1 MTQRTK
7 LDLPINQPTE
17 ITLLYSEPITGK
29 SQYGDYYMYAVSKD
43 DTEFSYFAP
52 AEVHSE
58 LSKLSKGEKAIITKL
73 AAQRGS
79 KLITTYDVKL
89 ISANVK
95 QQIELTTEY
104 NTEKEDIAPTHDSF
118 FGIMLNS
125 YRDALKISK
134 ELNGMADPEKIAV
147 TLFIARSKQINY

>member
-29 SQYGDYYMYAVSKD
+29 SQYGDYFMYAVSKD
-43 DTEFSYFAP
+43 DAEFSYFAP

-58 LSKLSKGEKAIITKL
+58 LSKLSKGGKAIITKL

-89 ISANVK
+89 VSAEVK
-95 QQIELTTEY
+95 QPIEQTTWH
-104 NTEKEDIAPTHDSF
+104 NTEEEDIAPTHDPF

-125 YRDALKISK
+125 YRDALEISK

-147 TLFIARSKQINY
+147 TLFIARSKQNNF